1 MSWPPAATPFFTTD
15 QNGSLAWPWLTTMM
29 RVFCAAAG
37 TTAARVRAAAAARPV
52 MKDFMLFLP
61 LISVV
66 HRSLLAAMDVSGIA
80 ACLTGQ
86 RENK

>member
-1 MSWPPAATPFFTTD
+1 
-15 QNGSLAWPWLTTMM
+15 
-29 RVFCAAAG
+29 
-37 TTAARVRAAAAARPV
+37 
-52 MKDFMLFLP
+52 MKDLMLFLP
-61 LISVV
+61 LISIV